1 MSSKVQLLLMSKQA
15 KTKDGK
21 KFRRFWTKV
30 KILVKGEEE
39 KGKQVKSLT
48 VKFDEGVA
56 TKDFVRGII
65 TCEEKDIDLPFVY
78 QVKYDEETKKD
89 RYPYIQV
96 HKVEKYEERKP
107 KSTIEFC
114 LDDEEET
121 EDVTIDGEN
130 LEEAED

>member
-1 MSSKVQLLLMSKQA
+1 MVQLLLMSKQA

-21 KFRRFWTKV
+21 KFRRFWTRV
-30 KILVKGEEE
+30 LILVKGEEE

-56 TKDFVRGII
+56 TKDFVRGLI

-78 QVKYDEETKKD
+78 QIKKDEESGKD
-89 RYPYIQV
+89 RYPYIQI
-96 HKVEKYEERKP
+96 HKVAKYEERKP

-114 LDDEEET
+114 LEDEEET
-121 EDVTIDGEN
+121 DDVNIDGEE
-130 LEEAED
+130 LEEDEK

>member
-1 MSSKVQLLLMSKQA
+1 MVQLLLMSKQA

-21 KFRRFWTKV
+21 KFRRFWTRV
-30 KILVKGEEE
+30 LILVKGEEE

-56 TKDFVRGII
+56 TKDFVRGLI

-78 QVKYDEETKKD
+78 QIKKDEETGKD
-89 RYPYIQV
+89 RYPYIQI
-96 HKVEKYEERKP
+96 HKVTKYEERKP

-114 LDDEEET
+114 LEDEEET
-121 EDVTIDGEN
+121 DDVNIDGEE
-130 LEEAED
+130 LEEDDK